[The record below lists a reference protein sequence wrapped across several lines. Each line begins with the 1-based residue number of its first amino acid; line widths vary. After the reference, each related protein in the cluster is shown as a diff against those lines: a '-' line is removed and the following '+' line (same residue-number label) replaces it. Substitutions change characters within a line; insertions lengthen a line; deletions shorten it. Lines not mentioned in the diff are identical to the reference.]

1 MPSRWVCLGL
11 ALAVG
16 AALMAAQPGIQALAV
31 LALALLCQRAFRRRA
46 LVPLG
51 HCGFAALL
59 LLLAASSALGVAMGM
74 WEARGAA
81 GLAVVIA
88 VVQAGGYAARIVGL
102 SVRLQAVVDSLEDVE
117 LLAVLP
123 ADAAAE
129 AQRWMAGAGCDAGR
143 LALAVR
149 LAALHVAQRRCDA
162 HVYGRRALLQG

>member
-1 MPSRWVCLGL
+1 MPSLWVCLGL

-51 HCGFAALL
+51 HSGFAAL
-59 LLLAASSALGVAMGM
+59 LLLAASSALGVATGI
-74 WEARGAA
+74 WDARGAA

-88 VVQAGGYAARIVGL
+88 VVQAGGYAARVVGL
-102 SVRLQAVVDSLEDVE
+102 SARLQAVVDSLEDVE
-117 LLAVLP
+117 LLALLP

-162 HVYGRRALLQG
+162 HVHGRRALLQG